1 MITSSLTLVTDVTL
15 LQDINDL
22 QQELYL
28 IQEQNKLYYWKEWI
42 QDDMFCAKWL
52 ENYFE
57 RQ

>member
-1 MITSSLTLVTDVTL
+1 MLHSVVVTERL

-22 QQELYL
+22 RQELYL

-42 QDDMFCAKWL
+42 EDDMFCAKWL